1 MPLVVQKYGGTSVG
15 TIERIEAVAKRC
27 LRTQAEGN
35 DVVVCVSAMAGETNR
50 LLELAKR
57 IHPRP
62 DPRETDVLAATGE
75 QVSVALTALAIQAAG
90 GKARSFLGDQIGMRT
105 DDQYGRARILS
116 VDDDALRASL
126 ARGEIAVVAGFQGE
140 DEHGNITT
148 LGRGGSD
155 TTGVALAAALKADVC
170 EIYTDVDGIY
180 TTDPRI
186 CPDARKLPR
195 IACEEMLELA
205 SLGAKVLQVRSVE
218 FALNHDVC
226 IHVRS
231 SFDDSEGSWVVPE
244 DELRSEL
251 QEEQMEDV
259 RVRGLAVDKNCA
271 KLALHHLPSRPGTA
285 SKLFRPLAERG
296 VNVDVI
302 VVAPSS
308 VKGKC
313 TLSFTVERGDLA
325 TAREIAARVAEE
337 LGGKGLETDERV
349 AKVSMV
355 GAGMR
360 SHPGV
365 AADAFEALA
374 SAGIDIQIVSTS
386 EIKIACVV
394 AEDRADEAIR
404 VLHAAFG
411 LAG

>member
-1 MPLVVQKYGGTSVG
+1 MALLVQKYGGTSVG
-15 TIERIEAVAKRC
+15 TIERIEAVARRC
-27 LRTQAEGN
+27 LRAQAEGN
-35 DVVVCVSAMAGETNR
+35 DVVVAVSAMAGETNR
-50 LLELAKR
+50 LLDLAR
-57 IHPRP
+57 QIHPRP
-62 DPRETDVLAATGE
+62 DPRETDVLVATGE
-75 QVSVALTALAIQAAG
+75 QVSVALVALAIQAAG

-105 DDQYGRARILS
+105 DNQYGRARILS
-116 VDDDALRASL
+116 IDDLALRAAL

-140 DEHGNITT
+140 DAQGNVTT

-155 TTGVALAAALKADVC
+155 TTAVALAAALKADAC

-180 TTDPRI
+180 TADPRI
-186 CPDARKLPR
+186 CPDAKKLPR

-218 FALNHDVC
+218 FALNHGVDV
-226 IHVRS
+226 HVRS
-231 SFDDSEGSWVVPE
+231 SFDDNEGSWVVPQE
-244 DELRSEL
+244 ELEAELR
-251 QEEQMEDV
+251 EERMEDV
-259 RVRGLAVDKNCA
+259 RVRGVAVDRNCC
-271 KLALHHLPSRPGTA
+271 KLELHHLPAKPGTA
-285 SKLFRPLAERG
+285 ARVFRPLADKG

-302 VVAPSS
+302 VVAPST

-313 TLSFTVERGDLA
+313 NLTFTVERGDLA
-325 TAREIAARVAEE
+325 IARETVAAVAAD
-337 LGGKGLETDERV
+337 LGGRGVETDEKV

-374 SAGIDIQIVSTS
+374 GAGIDVELVSTS

-394 AEDRADEAIR
+394 REERADEAVR
-404 VLHAAFG
+404 VLHRAFG
-411 LAG
+411 LGG